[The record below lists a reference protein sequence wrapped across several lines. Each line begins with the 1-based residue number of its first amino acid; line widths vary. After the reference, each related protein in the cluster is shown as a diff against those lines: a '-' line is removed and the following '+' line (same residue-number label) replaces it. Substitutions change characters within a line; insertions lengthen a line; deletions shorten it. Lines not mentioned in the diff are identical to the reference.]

1 MAPTVYMV
9 HPSPPVRAVL
19 MTAKAIGLEL
29 DLKEINLVDGDHLK
43 PEFLK
48 INPQHTVPTLVEEN
62 GQVLWDSHA
71 IMTYLVSKYGDKES
85 LYPKDFFKRAVVDQ
99 RLHFE
104 SGLVFP
110 RVLKI
115 VGPIVRAGKKTIDQE
130 DIDAAHGIY
139 AFLETF
145 LDGKKWIAGSH
156 VTVAD
161 YSLISSISTLNVLVN
176 IDEEKFPRVAA
187 WVRKVEGL
195 GEYAANKKGLDI
207 FKEMIRIKINMAPLL
222 LITQYSQPVRAT
234 LMTIRA
240 LGICVELKEVNLI
253 EGEQLLSDFIK
264 INPQHSVPTLVQ
276 DDGFVLWDSHAIMAY
291 LVDKYGNNDSLYP
304 RDLRKRAIIN
314 QRLHFDNGVL
324 FPINALG
331 PVIYGGER
339 SVPLEKIQRVE
350 EAYGFVEKFLQGQD
364 WIAGDAVTIAD
375 FSIISS
381 ITTLDLVV
389 PIDPERFPNVA
400 AWIGRA
406 ERLPYYDQEANLIKS
421 LPLSTPTYQLSATPS
436 IIKMAPTLYMIR
448 YSQPVRATL
457 MTIRA
462 IDLDVELKE
471 VNLIEKKQLSSDY
484 TKLNPQHT
492 VPTLVEEDGFTLWD
506 SHAIM
511 AYLVEKYGKDD
522 SLYPKDLRK
531 RAIINQRLHFENGI
545 LFPYTMAIIRPII
558 YEGEKTVPRD
568 KADKVREAYS
578 FLEKFLEGKNWVAG
592 DAVSIADFSIIS
604 SITTMD
610 VVVPVDT
617 KTCPNVVS
625 WIKRMEKLPYYD
637 ENKKGLDQIRQIIE
651 EKLK

>member
-1 MAPTVYMV
+1 MAPILYVFPPSPAARSVLMTAKAIGLNLQVKPLDFFKGEHLTPEYLEMNPQHTVPTLVDDDGFTFWDSHAINAYLVSRYAKSDDLYPRDIKRRGVVNQRLHFDSGVASTTGSRVIFGILNDSKTSVDQEDVDNVNQVYAWLDEFLKGKLWMAGDSVTIADYNLFASTTNLNIIVPIDAKKYPRVAAWVKKLESRPEAEGNKKGLALLVTMVKSKLSYPPVRAVLMTVEAIGKQLDLKEVNFTSGDHLNLEFLKRESSWAYLDTRYVIMAWLSHTENPSSSTRVGTVCCGLIYKTNTRNRMRRVLIIHLEEFRFEMLARHQVYLSLDQVEPQSISCDQDGSNRRTRYDHSAPVLRTMAPTVYMV

-207 FKEMIRIKINMAPLL
+207 FKEMIRIKM
-222 LITQYSQPVRAT
+222 S
-234 LMTIRA
+234 
-240 LGICVELKEVNLI
+240 
-253 EGEQLLSDFIK
+253 
-264 INPQHSVPTLVQ
+264 
-276 DDGFVLWDSHAIMAY
+276 
-291 LVDKYGNNDSLYP
+291 
-304 RDLRKRAIIN
+304 
-314 QRLHFDNGVL
+314 
-324 FPINALG
+324 
-331 PVIYGGER
+331 
-339 SVPLEKIQRVE
+339 
-350 EAYGFVEKFLQGQD
+350 
-364 WIAGDAVTIAD
+364 
-375 FSIISS
+375 
-381 ITTLDLVV
+381 
-389 PIDPERFPNVA
+389 
-400 AWIGRA
+400 
-406 ERLPYYDQEANLIKS
+406 
-421 LPLSTPTYQLSATPS
+421 
-436 IIKMAPTLYMIR
+436 
-448 YSQPVRATL
+448 
-457 MTIRA
+457 
-462 IDLDVELKE
+462 
-471 VNLIEKKQLSSDY
+471 
-484 TKLNPQHT
+484 
-492 VPTLVEEDGFTLWD
+492 
-506 SHAIM
+506 
-511 AYLVEKYGKDD
+511 
-522 SLYPKDLRK
+522 
-531 RAIINQRLHFENGI
+531 
-545 LFPYTMAIIRPII
+545 
-558 YEGEKTVPRD
+558 
-568 KADKVREAYS
+568 
-578 FLEKFLEGKNWVAG
+578 
-592 DAVSIADFSIIS
+592 
-604 SITTMD
+604 
-610 VVVPVDT
+610 
-617 KTCPNVVS
+617 
-625 WIKRMEKLPYYD
+625 
-637 ENKKGLDQIRQIIE
+637 
-651 EKLK
+651 